1 MKKEICILSN
11 GLARG
16 GTDTF
21 VINLVKGLDKTK
33 YNITLVLSIDPNEAS
48 ERKIEVLNMG
58 VNVLETCS
66 VNKGLSGKIRH
77 LRKLFVILK
86 KGKYDIF
93 QCNIDLFNGPNLF
106 IAWLAGI
113 PIRICHS
120 HNSMQEKEL
129 RKGKT
134 ISILIYQFIMRQ
146 LCWRFSNRR
155 CGCSVDAL
163 DFLFGRHWKKDSKAI
178 VVNNGIDIEEFK
190 KTINIEQKRKK
201 LGIKENNIII
211 TVGRISSQKN
221 PILIANVFVEVCK
234 KRRDCELVWV
244 GSGNMEK
251 EVQQII
257 KLNKLED
264 KVHFLGT
271 RSDVNE
277 LLICSNLFFFPSIFE
292 GLGIVIIEAQAAGLP
307 CLISST
313 IPKAVNCG
321 GCDVLDLN
329 KKAEEWAIRINDILD
344 GKIKLEVDSNMLQK
358 YSVEY
363 MVKQMESLFI

>member
-1 MKKEICILSN
+1 MKKKICILSN

-33 YNITLVLSIDPNEAS
+33 YDVTLILSIDPNEAS
-48 ERKIEVLNMG
+48 DRKTEVLNEG
-58 VNVLETCS
+58 VKVLETCS
-66 VNKGLSGKIRH
+66 VNKGINGKIRH
-77 LRKLFVILK
+77 LKKMFFILK

-106 IAWLAGI
+106 IAWLANI

-163 DFLFGRHWKKDSKAI
+163 EFLFGNRWKKDSKTI
-178 VVNNGIDIEEFK
+178 VVNNGIDIAKFK
-190 KTINIEQKRKK
+190 KTISIEQKRKEI
-201 LGIKENNIII
+201 GIKENNVII
-211 TVGRISSQKN
+211 TIGRISPQKN
-221 PILIANVFVEVCK
+221 PILIANVFVELCK
-234 KRRDCELVWV
+234 KRKDCELLWV
-244 GSGNMEK
+244 GKGNMEK
-251 EVQQII
+251 EVRQII
-257 KLNKLED
+257 ELNKLEE
-264 KVHFLGT
+264 KVHFLGI

-277 LLICSNLFFFPSIFE
+277 LLKCSDLFFFPSVFE
-292 GLGIVIIEAQAAGLP
+292 GLGIVILEAQAAGLP
-307 CLISST
+307 CLISSS

-321 GCDVLDLN
+321 GCEVLDLN
-329 KKAEEWAIRINDILD
+329 QKTEGWVSRINDILD
-344 GKIKLEVDSNMLQK
+344 GRVKLEADSQILQK

>member
-1 MKKEICILSN
+1 
-11 GLARG
+11 
-16 GTDTF
+16 
-21 VINLVKGLDKTK
+21 
-33 YNITLVLSIDPNEAS
+33 
-48 ERKIEVLNMG
+48 
-58 VNVLETCS
+58 
-66 VNKGLSGKIRH
+66 
-77 LRKLFVILK
+77 
-86 KGKYDIF
+86 
-93 QCNIDLFNGPNLF
+93 
-106 IAWLAGI
+106 
-113 PIRICHS
+113 
-120 HNSMQEKEL
+120 
-129 RKGKT
+129 
-134 ISILIYQFIMRQ
+134 
-146 LCWRFSNRR
+146 
-155 CGCSVDAL
+155 
-163 DFLFGRHWKKDSKAI
+163 
-178 VVNNGIDIEEFK
+178 
-190 KTINIEQKRKK
+190 
-201 LGIKENNIII
+201 
-211 TVGRISSQKN
+211 
-221 PILIANVFVEVCK
+221 
-234 KRRDCELVWV
+234 
-244 GSGNMEK
+244 MEK

-329 KKAEEWAIRINDILD
+329 KKTEEWAIRINDILD